1 MIIDSHAH
9 VVIPAYSHKF
19 LSELV
24 GSRGN
29 PVRPPAHTE
38 EGVRKAGQSIID
50 IMDSVG
56 TDIQFLSPRPYQQM
70 HSIKPARVTAMWTKH
85 MNDLI
90 W

>member
-19 LSELV
+19 LAELV

-50 IMDSVG
+50 IMDKRSAP
-56 TDIQFLSPRPYQQM
+56 TSSSSRR
-70 HSIKPARVTAMWTKH
+70 ARTSRCTPSSRHA
-85 MNDLI
+85 
-90 W
+90 